1 MKVIARP
8 VGTNKTRELLEMAN
22 ENDGLVL
29 TTEKR
34 ALKVKADAYGF
45 TNLTIV
51 DPVDLVEQNYPE
63 DHPLYIHKASDV
75 IQEFFKTYVDL
86 ELEGFSVTME
96 E

>member
-8 VGTNKTRELLEMAN
+8 VGTNKTKELLELAE

-29 TTEKR
+29 TTTKR
-34 ALKVKADAYGF
+34 ALRVKADSYGL

-51 DPVDLVEQNYPE
+51 DPTALVEQNYPE
-63 DHPLYIHKASDV
+63 DTPLYIHKAADV
-75 IQEFFKTYVDL
+75 LKEFFKTYFDL
-86 ELEGFSVTME
+86 ELEGFSVTLE

>member
-8 VGTNKTRELLEMAN
+8 VGTNKTKELLELAN

-29 TTEKR
+29 TTTKR
-34 ALKVKADAYGF
+34 ALKVKAESYGF
-45 TNLTIV
+45 NDLAIV
-51 DPVDLVEQNYPE
+51 DPTDLVEQNYPE
-63 DHPLYIHKASDV
+63 DKPLYIHKAADV
-75 IQEFFKTYVDL
+75 LKEFFKTYFDL

>member
-8 VGTNKTRELLEMAN
+8 IGTNKTKELLELAE

-45 TNLTIV
+45 KNLTIV

-63 DHPLYIHKASDV
+63 DKPLYIHNAADV
-75 IQEFFKTYVDL
+75 LKEFFKTYFDL

>member
-8 VGTNKTRELLEMAN
+8 VGTNKTKELLELAN

-29 TTEKR
+29 TTTKR

-45 TNLTIV
+45 TELTIV
-51 DPVDLVEQNYPE
+51 DPTDLVEQNYPE
-63 DHPLYIHKASDV
+63 DKPLYIHKAADV
-75 IQEFFKTYVDL
+75 LKEFFKTYFDL

>member
-8 VGTNKTRELLEMAN
+8 MGTNKTHELLEMAYN
-22 ENDGLVL
+22 NDGIVL
-29 TTEKR
+29 TTTKR

-45 TNLTIV
+45 NDLTIV
-51 DPVDLVEQNYPE
+51 DPTDLVEQNYPE
-63 DHPLYIHKASDV
+63 DKPLYIHKAADV
-75 IQEFFKTYVDL
+75 LKEFFKTYFDL

>member
-8 VGTNKTRELLEMAN
+8 VGTNKTHELLEMAYN
-22 ENDGLVL
+22 NDGMVL
-29 TTEKR
+29 TTTKR

-45 TNLTIV
+45 NDITIV
-51 DPVDLVEQNYPE
+51 DPTDLVEQKYPE
-63 DHPLYIHKASDV
+63 YKPLYIHKAADV
-75 IQEFFKTYVDL
+75 LKEFFKTYFDL

>member
-8 VGTNKTRELLEMAN
+8 IGTNKTKELLELAN
-22 ENDGLVL
+22 KNDGLIL
-29 TTEKR
+29 TTTKR

-63 DHPLYIHKASDV
+63 DKPLYIHKAADV
-75 IQEFFKTYVDL
+75 LKEFFKTYFDL
-86 ELEGFSVTME
+86 ELEGFSITME

>member
-8 VGTNKTRELLEMAN
+8 IGTNKTKELLEIAN
-22 ENDGLVL
+22 ENEGLVL
-29 TTEKR
+29 TTTKR
-34 ALKVKADAYGF
+34 ALRVKAESYGF

-51 DPVDLVEQNYPE
+51 DPTDLVEQNYPE
-63 DHPLYIHKASDV
+63 DKPLYIHKAAD
-75 IQEFFKTYVDL
+75 ILKDFFKTYFDL

>member
-8 VGTNKTRELLEMAN
+8 IGTNKTKELLELAN

-29 TTEKR
+29 TTTKR
-34 ALKVKADAYGF
+34 ALKVKAESYGF

-63 DHPLYIHKASDV
+63 DRPLYIHKAADV
-75 IQEFFKTYVDL
+75 LAEFFKTYFDL
-86 ELEGFSVTME
+86 ELNGFSVTME

>member
-8 VGTNKTRELLEMAN
+8 IGTNKTKELLEIAN

-29 TTEKR
+29 TTTKR
-34 ALKVKADAYGF
+34 ALRVKADSYGL

-51 DPVDLVEQNYPE
+51 DPTDLVEQNYPE
-63 DHPLYIHKASDV
+63 DKPLYIHKAAD
-75 IQEFFKTYVDL
+75 ILKDFFKTYFDL